1 MKLLMKRTV
10 LASALMT
17 TVFMAG
23 CTEMTNTQGGTI
35 TGAVVGGIVGNQIGE
50 GTGRDVATIAGA
62 VLGGYIG
69 GQVGAQMDANDRQY
83 VGQAVN
89 SGRPVA
95 WQNPST
101 GARYN
106 AQPGTVY
113 RVNSTTVCRPV
124 NVVGYINGR
133 QENVQMRACQ
143 TRSGQWQAV
152 N

>member
-35 TGAVVGGIVGNQIGE
+35 TGAVVGGIVGNQIGK

-95 WQNPST
+95 WQNPNT
-101 GARYN
+101 GYRYN
-106 AQPGTVY
+106 AQPGPVY
-113 RVNSTTVCRPV
+113 RVNNTVCRPV
-124 NVVGYINGR
+124 TVVGYIDGR
-133 QENVQMRACQ
+133 QQNVQMRACQ
-143 TRSGQWQAV
+143 NGRGQWQAV

>member
-1 MKLLMKRTV
+1 MKLIVKSTVMSTALLSTLLM
-10 LASALMT
+10 S
-17 TVFMAG
+17 G
-23 CTEMTNTQGGTI
+23 CGSMNNTQGGTI
-35 TGAVVGGIVGNQIGE
+35 TGAVVGGIVGNQIGK
-50 GTGRDVATIAGA
+50 GLGNDVATVAGA

-69 GQVGAQMDANDRQY
+69 GQVGAQMDANDRAH
-83 VGQAVN
+83 VGQALY
-89 SGRPVA
+89 SGRPVS

>member
-1 MKLLMKRTV
+1 MKPLIKQVGIGSVLVATLL
-10 LASALMT
+10 L
-17 TVFMAG
+17 AG
-23 CTEMTNTQGGTI
+23 CAEMNNTQGGTI
-35 TGAVVGGIVGNQIGE
+35 TGAVVGGIVGNQIGK
-50 GTGRDVATIAGA
+50 GLGNDVATVAGA

-69 GQVGAQMDANDRQY
+69 GQVGAQMDANDRAY
-83 VGQAVN
+83 VGQALY
-89 SGRPVA
+89 SGRPVS
-95 WQNPST
+95 WQNSNT

-106 AQPGTVY
+106 AQPGAIY